1 MSKFHHLAIL
11 RSYFVVNKFHTQKNF
26 FKNCS
31 PFNCLNLRIR
41 NETTISRRS
50 FRYQVARD
58 KYAIIIAEKK
68 MKIWKIEKN
77 SRQPRTI
84 HRQPWIK
91 TNVTRFRSNLL
102 FRQKIQRASS

>member
-1 MSKFHHLAIL
+1 M
-11 RSYFVVNKFHTQKNF
+11 
-26 FKNCS
+26 
-31 PFNCLNLRIR
+31 
-41 NETTISRRS
+41 ISRRS

-58 KYAIIIAEKK
+58 KYTIIAAEKK

-77 SRQPRTI
+77 SRRPRTI

-102 FRQKIQRASS
+102 FRQRIQRASS